1 MNNIWKKIEYEFSL
15 LKVPTKILLRI
26 VICVLILFIL
36 FNIFLPLIKYHLPKD
51 FTIEEYE
58 NISGFV
64 IIGLV
69 FVTLI
74 ISSFFEDIFKN
85 HKK

>member
-15 LKVPTKILLRI
+15 LKEPTKILLRI

-36 FNIFLPLIKYHLPKD
+36 YNIFLPLIKYHLPKD

-58 NISGFV
+58 NIAGF
-64 IIGLV
+64 IFIGL
-69 FVTLI
+69 T
-74 ISSFFEDIFKN
+74 FFSVVIYKILESIFKN